1 MACYRTHR
9 MKHVFSS
16 AGIQTT
22 EIMPERGRP
31 TERSTMKV
39 LIAGGNGYIGRHLSE
54 ALVRRGDRVV
64 WLSRTPGRFSEDGL
78 RHEEYHFDPVGSPA
92 DLSWREALTGADAVV
107 NLSGAPIASRWN
119 AAVKQALIDSRVETG
134 RALVDAIAAL
144 PADERPEVYVTGSGI
159 GIYGE
164 RGDALLDEHSTPGED
179 WLAQLAVA
187 WEREARRAAEH
198 GVRHVLVR
206 TSVVLGDEGFLPKML
221 LPMKLFAGG
230 PVGSGRQWFPWIHID
245 DIAGAYAFVIHEHGV
260 VGAVNATA
268 PESLRM
274 SEFAAALGRAL
285 HRPSWFPV
293 PLVVLRIVLGE
304 VAPYTLFSQRAV
316 PSALQSAGYEF
327 RFPTIDEALG
337 DLTA

>member
-1 MACYRTHR
+1 
-9 MKHVFSS
+9 
-16 AGIQTT
+16 
-22 EIMPERGRP
+22 
-31 TERSTMKV
+31 MKV
-39 LIAGGNGYIGRHLSE
+39 LIAGGNGYIGRHLSA
-54 ALVRRGDRVV
+54 ALLRRGDRVV
-64 WLSRTPGRFSEDGL
+64 WLSRTVGRFAEDGL

-92 DLSWREALTGADAVV
+92 DLTWREALKGADAVV

-119 AAVKQALIDSRVETG
+119 ERVRQELYDSRVETG
-134 RALVDAIAAL
+134 RALVDAIAAQ
-144 PADERPEVYVTGSGI
+144 PDNERPEVFVTGSGV

-164 RGDALLDEHSTPGED
+164 RGDELLDERSTPGED

-221 LPMKLFAGG
+221 LPMRLFAGG

-245 DIAGAYAFVIHEHGV
+245 DIAEVYAFVIHERSV

-268 PESLRM
+268 PQSLRM
-274 SEFAAALGRAL
+274 SEFASALGRAL

-293 PLVVLRIVLGE
+293 PLAALRIVLGE

-316 PSALQSAGYEF
+316 PAALQNAGYEF
-327 RFPTIDEALG
+327 RYPTIDGALL